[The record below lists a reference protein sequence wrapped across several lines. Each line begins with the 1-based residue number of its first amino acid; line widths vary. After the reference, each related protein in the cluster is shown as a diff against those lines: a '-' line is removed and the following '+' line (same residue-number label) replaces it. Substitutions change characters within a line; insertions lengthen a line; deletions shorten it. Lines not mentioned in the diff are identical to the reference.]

1 MSAMIFNGRQVDT
14 AIWPQAPGT
23 ASNPYDNGW
32 KAVDFDTMLTPGF
45 TRFAGEI
52 AKTKEEAEAVF
63 GKDVQAWER
72 GWVLT
77 MTTINLSVSQ
87 IVCFDIAPMH
97 IFARYG
103 TRSDNDSPLTF
114 DKWQK
119 VALSPAVSGTVVT
132 TGMLNDALSA
142 TPMTLDEPAALTPD
156 LRDAIDR
163 RVRAVLAD
171 TVERITVLAGTVGG
185 GLRFRHSVRSC
196 LAVAS

>member
-45 TRFAGEI
+45 TKFAGAI
-52 AKTKEEAEAVF
+52 AETKDEAEAIF
-63 GKDVQAWER
+63 GSGIENWQR
-72 GWVLT
+72 GWLLV
-77 MTTINLSVSQ
+77 MTTINKTMSQ
-87 IVCFDIAPMH
+87 LVCFDRTPGFMFFRGITGDGSSEYPY
-97 IFARYG
+97 RYYA
-103 TRSDNDSPLTF
+103 
-114 DKWQK
+114 WQK
-119 VALSPAVSGTVVT
+119 LVTVDAKTSGTVVT
-132 TGMLNDALSA
+132 TSMLTDALGA

-171 TVERITVLAGTVGG
+171 MVDRITDLTETVGG
-185 GLRFRHSVRSC
+185 
-196 LAVAS
+196 A

>member
-32 KAVDFDTMLTPGF
+32 NAVDFDTMINPGF
-45 TRFAGEI
+45 TRFAGQI
-52 AKTKEEAEAVF
+52 AETKEAAEAIF
-63 GKDVQAWER
+63 GSGVQNWER

-87 IVCFDIAPMH
+87 IVCFDITPMH

-103 TRSDNDSPLTF
+103 TRSDRDSPFKFT
-114 DKWQK
+114 KWQK

-132 TGMLNDALSA
+132 TGMLNDALGA
-142 TPMTLDEPAALTPD
+142 TPMTLDEPAVLTPD

-171 TVERITVLAGTVGG
+171 MVDRITVLAETVGG
-185 GLRFRHSVRSC
+185 GLRSFRSC